1 MDSDQVVF
9 LSASAFAQDPTVMGP
24 FDAAAASTSA
34 RASSDSRAGQ
44 RVPAHARDAASSVFT
59 RAPSPHAAP
68 APRRP
73 PSPMSQGRGWRSP
86 MPGSAEASLAMISK
100 MEPGRRSSQVL
111 GTQVSPDL
119 QEMLDA
125 VTPPDSGDS
134 DDASAAGSTPR
145 ARGTRAAD
153 SNPWDAEVSSTH
165 TVIVDN
171 TFDEQRRLP
180 HHAGVSHAW
189 TYADRG
195 KPLADSPQHP
205 AGDQRVIQLEALLR
219 AKDRDLRQ
227 SADRVQNLEEQLLH
241 AHRDR
246 DVNSSRSAEWEAK
259 AHEWDCE
266 NAALRKELTHSKATI
281 TVLEEQS
288 QQLQTELSK
297 ATASIDTLQIRVG
310 ELLQGGAV
318 MTGQQYE
325 QHVDQLREQTRAAH
339 TEAEQWRLEAANLR
353 TLLHDRLALPVSH
366 NEDTGGDEGA
376 QVVEAGVQTETQD
389 SGDNSQD
396 HVQLPA
402 HDHRG
407 ASAQRA
413 LLAQVRAL
421 ELEIQTLQ
429 HSRDAR
435 QNKGDDAGNES
446 RLVQNAKDQS
456 GGELMQQV
464 QHELSELARLN
475 TELIASNRNLVAA
488 NRDLIAQ
495 QANLPV
501 ARQDLMQ
508 QLPCSAGQSEPAP
521 PTRGP
526 LQYSSDVSS
535 HQPEPGTLIST
546 TKSACAEPSSI
557 SAAKDA
563 AANTRVN
570 GTLNLHTLSAAEER
584 HLARV
589 RLEEETRRLRALAA
603 KEQADAVSECEK
615 KLKASYAARE
625 SMLLEDKRNEI
636 GRLRTAWSKHTQ
648 DSIRAVEERCAREH
662 AAALAPLKA
671 QLAQAEASTPT
682 TNLMSP
688 PSVSAVAVQTM
699 AHPRTDAH
707 TQTDDSDM
715 PANKKDAS
723 IDMHVQTDL
732 DVAVV
737 ARGVEQS
744 SQTENMLPVDLDSS
758 AELPEPCKLFD
769 SPTTSMPNTKM
780 GALAAL
786 GDHPSKV
793 ALSLNMH
800 LHDITDSVRFERE
813 VHGDVVWATG
823 VSWNKV
829 VVQELREGSIV
840 VGMVVASDTADTFMQ
855 ELTRQ
860 CHETDS
866 FLKRG
871 RHTRHATHAF
881 LLDSQGVMS
890 QAEHRAQ
897 TEHANPTCRVP
908 QDPSKAGTLQEDAE
922 LMACKARVSSSIAVC
937 KQQCEQEMAA
947 LRKMQQQAIKAEGKT
962 EIEETARVQAKEL
975 TLAIEQGQD
984 AMAQILEEKQEALER
999 ARADAASEVEFVQ
1012 AECRKRLERLATE
1025 LDEQEANL
1033 QAQHSERVHAAQ
1045 VELQAALQEA
1055 HDLCDTR
1062 VLELEA
1068 ECQERLDKMVSQ
1080 VEREESR
1087 LQVCSKE
1094 LEATIQAKQAKL
1106 EASLRELEQAHDDA
1120 RNQRKALLSGAATE
1134 LQEALATELEAELAS
1149 ISEHHQRVLNQRR
1162 QQEEEAFDAALA
1174 NLEEH
1179 FADKL
1184 AGERARNEQ
1193 RLQEERRRLQQEFES
1208 EGASI
1213 REDLMVKDSLALD
1226 DLRKSL
1232 CADRCRASQGLIQES
1247 VRAAK
1252 QVRRQTEAILMQE
1265 LQDEVKA
1272 VHAAH
1277 CVRKSEQLAE
1287 LRTEHTVQLQELKR
1301 QQVDQ
1306 YRVETEK
1313 LAVELRQA
1321 AEAQRAREQREIE
1334 AQVLLQRAAFEQESA
1349 ATLEKERQRLQKAEK
1364 EALSE
1369 MSARHEEAL
1378 RDKDVALQECQ
1389 RKWADELEEAVGE
1402 LRGRLVAQ
1410 ARDRI
1415 AELSPALRRVASVCT
1430 DQVRQD
1436 FAGWLAGSMDE
1447 LSRVADD
1454 QHAKSLSQWQRNC
1467 DEQRLAAIK
1476 ALEEEVASENEA
1488 KLQQLVNDCVA
1499 QRQQALEAVHCEAK
1513 RRLEAERAQ
1522 VEAAHAARLS
1532 AAVVQARSRLEH
1544 EGQDLAARAVKAE
1557 EARTAR
1563 DIEAAQ
1569 ELAEEK
1575 SKIALADAQRDSEEA
1590 LERELAELQGEL
1602 HAKQDDE
1609 CNARLQE
1616 LAFERQKA
1624 LQEVCSQ
1631 VNARTSKEM
1640 QELKSA
1646 AGVERE
1652 RRIQA
1657 LHRTCDAEG
1666 RRRKL
1671 ELEMQAHAQLEEE
1684 LAKTRMDALDQHE
1697 AALSSL
1703 HASNKAET
1711 EQLVS
1716 QIRESRRDDLEAQ
1729 VHQLETK
1736 LADERAAAVEA
1747 LRADLAQRHTQQI
1760 ATRRN
1765 EAQQEIDER
1774 VAEAETAARAHLE
1787 ATLDE
1792 IVKEKSVE
1800 TESVLDQ
1807 MRAEG
1812 QTKLE
1817 EDLDHLD
1824 RTMAEKRDSLLKAV
1838 EREFQQEL
1846 KQETDK
1852 THALFAATRDQ
1863 RVRALKSELA
1873 QQARGQLEQKQ
1884 LRAEI
1889 ELARQVDALRAECQA
1904 DLQRYSQVLENQNNE
1919 AAQKLMALLC
1929 LKHRCQHVDEGD
1941 RGEGSRKQ
1949 KETILQHLRDEWS
1962 LLREFLT
1969 SLAPGSGM
1977 RSELQAH
1984 PHARSDEARESATA
1998 ARKQDGSIRRGSP
2011 SKFDALHPQ
2020 HEEDTLLTPEARTQ
2034 EHAPASAHSLS
2045 ATASGSNKHR
2055 VKRSLTYPAGA
2066 APPLD
2071 ALIDTGAA
2079 DSAGDKHSVSECDTN
2094 DLSMMSTLGAD
2105 TPLKSITSTPA
2116 KSAGSTGRGST
2127 GSTPWSLLSTPANTL
2142 PSPQQQ
2148 LLSPH
2153 TRRAVEG
2160 QGRGHASLEMAE
2172 GSKDSLDRC
2181 CLDPKTLAL
2190 DMMSESRMRQPAN
2203 QSTSDSDDSLETDEQ
2218 VCSTAVAQIADTRR
2232 PLATDSARQAC
2243 VKARAQDEEERRQKD
2258 PIAGARQT
2266 LAQKGGKRPA
2276 ASAEERDRLLFSLL
2290 RRSSTRR
2297 SLTRIFSSS

>member
-1 MDSDQVVF
+1 MDSDQVVY

-24 FDAAAASTSA
+24 FDAAAASAAA
-34 RASSDSRAGQ
+34 RASADSRAGQ
-44 RVPAHARDAASSVFT
+44 RVPAHSREAASSVLT

-86 MPGSAEASLAMISK
+86 MPGSAEASLATISK

-134 DDASAAGSTPR
+134 DDASAASSTPR

-153 SNPWDAEVSSTH
+153 SNPWDAEVSRTH
-165 TVIVDN
+165 NVTVDN

-180 HHAGVSHAW
+180 NHAGVSHAW
-189 TYADRG
+189 TFADRG
-195 KPLADSPQHP
+195 KPLVDSPQHP
-205 AGDQRVIQLEALLR
+205 AGEQRVIQLEALLR

-297 ATASIDTLQIRVG
+297 ATASIDTLQIRVD

-353 TLLHDRLALPVSH
+353 TLLDDRPALPVSH
-366 NEDTGGDEGA
+366 NEDTGGEGA

-429 HSRDAR
+429 HPRDAR
-435 QNKGDDAGNES
+435 QNKVDDAGHES

-501 ARQDLMQ
+501 ARQDLVQ
-508 QLPCSAGQSEPAP
+508 RLPCSAGQSEAAP

-526 LQYSSDVSS
+526 LQYLSDVSS

-603 KEQADAVSECEK
+603 KEQADAVSECEM

-671 QLAQAEASTPT
+671 QLAQAEASMPT

-688 PSVSAVAVQTM
+688 PSVSAVAVQTI

-707 TQTDDSDM
+707 TQKDDSDL
-715 PANKKDAS
+715 PANKKSAS
-723 IDMHVQTDL
+723 VDMHAQTDL

-744 SQTENMLPVDLDSS
+744 SQTEKMLPVDLDSS

-897 TEHANPTCRVP
+897 TEHANPTCRIP
-908 QDPSKAGTLQEDAE
+908 EDPSKAGTLQEDAE

-947 LRKMQQQAIKAEGKT
+947 LRKMQQQANKAEGKT
-962 EIEETARVQAKEL
+962 EIEETARVQAQEL
-975 TLAIEQGQD
+975 TVALEEGQGG
-984 AMAQILEEKQEALER
+984 MAQIMEEKQEALER
-999 ARADAASEVEFVQ
+999 ARADAASEVETVQ

-1033 QAQHSERVHAAQ
+1033 HAQHSERVHAAQ

-1055 HDLCDTR
+1055 HHLCDTR

-1080 VEREESR
+1080 VEHEESR
-1087 LQVCSKE
+1087 LKVCSKE

-1134 LQEALATELEAELAS
+1134 LQEALATELEAELTS

-1232 CADRCRASQGLIQES
+1232 CADRCRASQDLIQES

-1277 CVRKSEQLAE
+1277 CVRKSKQLAQ
-1287 LRTEHTVQLQELKR
+1287 LRTEHTAQLQELKR
-1301 QQVDQ
+1301 QLVDQ

-1334 AQVLLQRAAFEQESA
+1334 AQVVLQRAVFEQESA

-1454 QHAKSLSQWQRNC
+1454 QLAKKLSQWQRNG
-1467 DEQRLAAIK
+1467 DEQQLAAIK
-1476 ALEEEVASENEA
+1476 ALEEEVACENEA

-1499 QRQQALEAVHCEAK
+1499 QRQQALEAVRCEVK
-1513 RRLEAERAQ
+1513 RRLETERAQ

-1602 HAKQDDE
+1602 HAQQDVE

-1616 LAFERQKA
+1616 LASERQKA

-1631 VNARTSKEM
+1631 VDAKTSKEM

-1657 LHRTCDAEG
+1657 MQRSCDAEG

-1697 AALSSL
+1697 AALARL
-1703 HASNKAET
+1703 HASSKAET

-1716 QIRESRRDDLEAQ
+1716 QIRESRRGDLEAQ
-1729 VHQLETK
+1729 LLQLETK
-1736 LADERAAAVEA
+1736 LTDERAAAVEA
-1747 LRADLAQRHTQQI
+1747 LRADLAQRHAQQI

-1774 VAEAETAARAHLE
+1774 VAEAQTAARVHLE

-1807 MRAEG
+1807 MRSEG

-1817 EDLDHLD
+1817 EDLDHLG

-1919 AAQKLMALLC
+1919 AAQKLMALLR

-1949 KETILQHLRDEWS
+1949 QETILQHLRDEWS

-1969 SLAPGSGM
+1969 SLAAGSDM
-1977 RSELQAH
+1977 LSECQTH
-1984 PHARSDEARESATA
+1984 PHAKSDEARESATA
-1998 ARKQDGSIRRGSP
+1998 AWKHDGSIRRGSP

-2034 EHAPASAHSLS
+2034 EHAPASARSLS

-2066 APPLD
+2066 APPPD
-2071 ALIDTGAA
+2071 ALIGTGED
-2079 DSAGDKHSVSECDTN
+2079 DSSGDKHSVSECDTN

-2181 CLDPKTLAL
+2181 CLGPKTPAL
-2190 DMMSESRMRQPAN
+2190 NMMSESGMRQPAN
-2203 QSTSDSDDSLETDEQ
+2203 QSASDSDDSLETDEH
-2218 VCSTAVAQIADTRR
+2218 VCSTAVAQIADTTR

-2243 VKARAQDEEERRQKD
+2243 VKARAQDEEERRQED
-2258 PIAGARQT
+2258 PVAGARQN
-2266 LAQKGGKRPA
+2266 LAQKGGKRLA
-2276 ASAEERDRLLFSLL
+2276 TSAEERDRLLFSLL